1 MIEELQK
8 DFDELVGKR
17 RKIEVFTD
25 FCTIFANMIRNQ
37 VDGNGWEQREEQ
49 YLRLIKEYD
58 ADVIAGIMA
67 KIVMELE
74 NEPKDI
80 LGEMYMSNDSAIKSL
95 GQFFTPSDLSD
106 LLAKMT
112 YDSELTK
119 QAIDDKGYITVDEP
133 SIGGGV
139 FLMSFIKRMWLDGY
153 NPQTQLYVTGTDI
166 DRTAVNMAYIHLT
179 LVGVPATIVHGNTL
193 TKEVWDVW
201 HTPACYRVENR
212 RKIRG
217 KGVGVSE

>member
-8 DFDELVGKR
+8 DFGELVGKR

-37 VDGNGWEQREEQ
+37 VDGNGWQQREDQ

-74 NEPKDI
+74 DEPKDI

-106 LLAKMT
+106 LLARMT

-139 FLMSFIKRMWLDGY
+139 FLMSFVERMQLDGY

-166 DRTAVNMAYIHLT
+166 DRTAVKRSLGRMAHASVLPDRKQT
-179 LVGVPATIVHGNTL
+179 QNSRRRSWNNWVKMNS
-193 TKEVWDVW
+193 KEMEIMKS
-201 HTPACYRVENR
+201 T
-212 RKIRG
+212 
-217 KGVGVSE
+217 